1 MRKIYRQAKGQNKNG
16 DLQIGQ
22 RIEKYGI
29 VDESRL
35 IHHDKE
41 EQKKQSDKCIKQIK
55 DDRRKYYF

>member
-22 RIEKYGI
+22 RVEKYGM

-41 EQKKQSDKCIKQIK
+41 EQEKQSDKCIKQIK
-55 DDRRKYYF
+55 DDRRKYHF